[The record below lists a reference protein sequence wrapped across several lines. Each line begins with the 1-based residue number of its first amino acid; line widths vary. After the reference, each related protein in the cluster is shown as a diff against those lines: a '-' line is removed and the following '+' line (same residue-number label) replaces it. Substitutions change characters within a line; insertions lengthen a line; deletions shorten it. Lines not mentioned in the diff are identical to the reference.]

1 MVEAKAVC
9 QLNHSWVENSRCF
22 AAVEEAAPSFHPFD
36 DVVVGFVVVVVVV
49 VVVVDLVIVVVVVES
64 LV

>member
-22 AAVEEAAPSFHPFD
+22 AAVEEAALSFHLL
-36 DVVVGFVVVVVVV
+36 GVVVVVVV
-49 VVVVDLVIVVVVVES
+49 VVVSPV
-64 LV
+64 